1 MHYEVPDNSSCPGTA
16 GSWCDDN
23 HTLLCSTLL
32 DGMIRRTILSRKV
45 MIRTSRSVQQ
55 RFSSGRKLLG
65 GVGLLV
71 FLGAFFVMP
80 LCAALAICS
89 MPCCEHGD
97 QNGSAE
103 LASADMMACET
114 ACAIRSEDAAPA
126 VSPTV
131 TPDKSSDR
139 EALAPAV
146 MAAVPPQPAVAASAP
161 SRHSE
166 GFLHHSDAPL
176 HVLNSI
182 FRI

>member
-1 MHYEVPDNSSCPGTA
+1 MR
-16 GSWCDDN
+16 
-23 HTLLCSTLL
+23 LCRAARDGMSRPSTL
-32 DGMIRRTILSRKV
+32 SHKV
-45 MIRTSRSVQQ
+45 MIRTSRSLQE
-55 RFSSGRKLLG
+55 RPSSGRKLLG
-65 GVGLLV
+65 GIGLLV

-97 QNGSAE
+97 QNGGPS

-114 ACAIRSEDAAPA
+114 ECAIRAADAAPTA
-126 VSPTV
+126 SPTIV
-131 TPDKSSDR
+131 PDKSSDR
-139 EALAPAV
+139 DAVVVAVLAAAPVEPALP
-146 MAAVPPQPAVAASAP
+146 ASAP

-166 GFLHHSDAPL
+166 GFLHHSGAPL

>member
-1 MHYEVPDNSSCPGTA
+1 VRHMR
-16 GSWCDDN
+16 
-23 HTLLCSTLL
+23 LCRAARDGMSRPSTL
-32 DGMIRRTILSRKV
+32 SHKV
-45 MIRTSRSVQQ
+45 MIRTSRSLQE
-55 RFSSGRKLLG
+55 RPAGGRKLLG
-65 GVGLLV
+65 GIGLLV

-97 QNGSAE
+97 QNGGAA

-114 ACAIRSEDAAPA
+114 ECAIRSDDATTAPA
-126 VSPTV
+126 PTV
-131 TPDKSSDR
+131 APDKSSDGK
-139 EALAPAV
+139 AVAMVVLDPAPAP
-146 MAAVPPQPAVAASAP
+146 AAVPASAT